1 MKRQVFSVLTI
12 LALFF
17 PAALLGVREAQSAEG
32 GHPLQAGVA
41 KIDITPDKPVRMSGY
56 GSRKDLSTGVHDPLY
71 ARVVVF
77 ESGGERLVLVS
88 TDLIGFYHTYEPIR
102 DAICARFD
110 LEPSSLFLS
119 SIHTHSG
126 PTPALSKEGPFGGD
140 VHPNNVEYTQGMK
153 AKLLEVIDQAF
164 QAKGPV
170 QVGTGRGYSPVGSN
184 RREKQ
189 RDGSIKL
196 GRHPYG
202 PTDKEVLVMKLA
214 KPDGSP
220 IAGLF
225 DYATHAT
232 SLGPKNLQ
240 ISSDVLGI
248 AAQFVE
254 KITGPGVTAPV
265 FAGASGDIDPWYRV
279 LPTFE
284 TADGWIPEPVL
295 LGTLLGE
302 EVVHIFRRIETSASA
317 GEIRSSFATLEL
329 PAKAGDDG
337 DEGESSR
344 TKQLN
349 VTVARVGDVCFVG
362 LGCELLTEVGMAIK
376 AGSPYEHTFVITHC
390 NGGAGYL
397 APKHLYEDGGYE
409 IRSTRFGPQAA
420 DMLVEKTVQMLS
432 EL

>member
-1 MKRQVFSVLTI
+1 MKRQVFSVLAI
-12 LALFF
+12 LALYL
-17 PAALLGVREAQSAEG
+17 PAAFLGAREAQSAEDG
-32 GHPLQAGVA
+32 PSVQAGVA
-41 KIDITPDKPVRMSGY
+41 RIDITPDKPVRMSGY
-56 GSRKDLSTGVHDPLY
+56 GGRKDLSTGVHDPLY

-102 DAICARFD
+102 DAICERFD

-126 PTPALSKEGPFGGD
+126 PTPALSKEGPFGGE
-140 VHPNNVEYTQGMK
+140 VHPNNVAYTQGLK
-153 AKLLEVIDQAF
+153 TKLLEVIDQAF
-164 QAKGPV
+164 RNKGPV
-170 QVGTGRGYSPVGSN
+170 QMGRGRGYSPVGSN

-189 RDGSIKL
+189 PDGSIKL
-196 GRHPYG
+196 GRNPYG

-214 KPDGSP
+214 KPDGAP

-232 SLGPKNLQ
+232 SLGPRNLQ
-240 ISSDVLGI
+240 ISGDVLGI

-265 FAGASGDIDPWYRV
+265 FAGASGNIDPWFRV
-279 LPTFE
+279 LPAFE

-302 EVVHIFRRIETSASA
+302 EVVHVFRRIETSASA

-329 PAKAGDDG
+329 PAKTEDNG
-337 DEGESSR
+337 DEGESPD

-376 AGSPYEHTFVITHC
+376 DGSPYEHTFVITHC

-397 APKHLYEDGGYE
+397 APKQLYEEGGYE

-420 DMLVEKTVQMLS
+420 EMLVEKTLQMLS